1 MDSCGTVKEWKYW
14 VLCWLLR
21 GTEPGFPRWE
31 LDVTTIIP
39 PIIAVLEIIAI
50 LYIPIWAES
59 HKVWAPKLV
68 VKMEEKTKQKE
79 GGSGVG
85 DTMKI
90 AWNVEIVNDKK
101 RSCGEVKNFQGS
113 VRSMDVKPTELIVTL
128 RGLRSSS
135 SLRVVVIQAIDIF
148 IRGCYL

>member
-1 MDSCGTVKEWKYW
+1 
-14 VLCWLLR
+14 
-21 GTEPGFPRWE
+21 
-31 LDVTTIIP
+31 
-39 PIIAVLEIIAI
+39 
-50 LYIPIWAES
+50 
-59 HKVWAPKLV
+59 
-68 VKMEEKTKQKE
+68 MEEKTKQKE